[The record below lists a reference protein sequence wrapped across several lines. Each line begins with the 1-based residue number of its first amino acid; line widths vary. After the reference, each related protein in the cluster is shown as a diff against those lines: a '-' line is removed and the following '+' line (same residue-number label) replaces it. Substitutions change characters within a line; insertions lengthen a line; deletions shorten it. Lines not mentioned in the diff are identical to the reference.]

1 MLGIGLG
8 SEYSPEYSVTSAGI
22 LINMKTEI
30 MELVFSKFNCS
41 LSSKIMQAK
50 YLDWLFSSAISK
62 WQMSQQTSQINL
74 AHPDVSHQCRY
85 VHRPAILIYIYSAY
99 LAWAKQI

>member
-30 MELVFSKFNCS
+30 MELE
-41 LSSKIMQAK
+41 I
-50 YLDWLFSSAISK
+50 
-62 WQMSQQTSQINL
+62 
-74 AHPDVSHQCRY
+74 
-85 VHRPAILIYIYSAY
+85 
-99 LAWAKQI
+99 

>member
-30 MELVFSKFNCS
+30 MELVFSKFSCS

-50 YLDWLFSSAISK
+50 YLD
-62 WQMSQQTSQINL
+62 
-74 AHPDVSHQCRY
+74 
-85 VHRPAILIYIYSAY
+85 
-99 LAWAKQI
+99 